1 MNVNPLK
8 IQVIQAAAAL
18 LQFTVNVDHQPK
30 TKHKTVNTK
39 ALL

>member
-8 IQVIQAAAAL
+8 MQVIQAAAAL
-18 LQFTVNVDHQPK
+18 LQFPVNADHQRK
-30 TKHKTVNTK
+30 TKHKTLNTK